1 MADYNVGGLELSIVG
16 IDDGAI
22 ASIDRVTKSMRSLLR
37 VVNNVLNAN
46 FAFFTHKLT
55 GAFNSIAEASQRI
68 SHIKFGNIETLVQA
82 TKAMASVSKLTKLE
96 NLDYEKVSS
105 GFDKMTIAI
114 SPFVDK
120 INEAEV
126 SLTALYGIVSK
137 TSGKKIQNLLDFQAS
152 GGGSKKS
159 GFGLLNIAK
168 WSTAIYLGKRLG
180 GVVSKIAQ
188 EGANYTE
195 TLNLWETAMGDNL
208 DMATKFVDKMNEA
221 YGISE
226 KTLMNAQA
234 TFKNMLGS
242 LGNISDDMAYILSEG
257 VTQMAVDYASLY
269 NQTFEQAMYKFQ
281 AALAGQVRPI
291 RTASGF
297 DITENTLFQL
307 YQQLGGDKTMRQL
320 NRTEKQLLAIYAIF
334 QQMSAS
340 GAVGDLDKTM
350 ESYANQAR
358 VASEAWSEILQ
369 YSGALLTYYIQ
380 ERGLLT
386 NINAALLF
394 MGEVLKAAA
403 EATGAIISFGDPFS
417 ATTEGALDASAAT
430 DELNGKLLD
439 FDKIRAMESAQDN
452 ALGIDEKLVNALS
465 QYESI
470 LSGATMEARELA
482 NQFKIM
488 SGLFNEDGTFNLE
501 KWKEWEVAI
510 TNVGVALLALG
521 LYSISNAIWNFGTAI
536 YTYAITPL
544 IAFGRTIIT
553 FAITP
558 LLEFAKK
565 AILYAIP
572 ALNGINMSAVA
583 AAASIGVLVGGL
595 LIFASTDMSSMERL
609 IGLLASAAAAAAAWA
624 AAMHAGYNWTKAL
637 AVAALVGGT
646 ALTVSA
652 ELSKV
657 TDFANGG
664 IPKKGTIFRAGEAGA
679 ELVHTASNGNT
690 GVTNI
695 RQFKEAM
702 VQALVEYGSMSRG
715 SDGEERIVISIGED
729 EVFNATRRR
738 AKKEGLDFVRK
749 T

>member
-1 MADYNVGGLELSIVG
+1 MADFYNVGGLELSIVG

-22 ASIDRVTKSMRSLLR
+22 ASIVAVTKSLRSLLR
-37 VVNNVLNAN
+37 VVNNIQKAN

-105 GFDKMTIAI
+105 GFDKMTTAI
-114 SPFVDK
+114 SPFVNK

-137 TSGKKIQNLLDFQAS
+137 TSGKKIQSLLNFQAS

-269 NQTFEQAMYKFQ
+269 NQTFEAALSKFQ

-291 RTASGF
+291 RSVSGF

-320 NRTEKQLLAIYAIF
+320 NRTEKQLLSIYAIF

-358 VASEAWSEILQ
+358 VAAEAWSEILQ
-369 YSGALLTYYIQ
+369 YGGALLTYYIQ
-380 ERGLLT
+380 ESGLLT

-394 MGEVLKAAA
+394 MGEVLKAVA
-403 EATGAIISFGDPFS
+403 EAEGAIISFGDTFQ

-465 QYESI
+465 QYEGI

-488 SGLFNEDGTFNLE
+488 SGLFDEDGVFDINA
-501 KWKEWEVAI
+501 WKELEHSIGAVSA
-510 TNVGVALLALG
+510 ALLG
-521 LYSISNAIWNFGTAI
+521 LASASLFNKVVTNFGTLKKVLNALSTSSAGIYFAFAAI
-536 YTYAITPL
+536 ALGVYEFIHAWDDMSWANRVLTVITALTTAIVAFKVAMS
-544 IAFGRTIIT
+544 IAQGDWV
-553 FAITP
+553 
-558 LLEFAKK
+558 K
-565 AILYAIP
+565 A
-572 ALNGINMSAVA
+572 SAVA
-583 AAASIGVLVGGL
+583 GVVGG
-595 LIFASTDMSSMERL
+595 
-609 IGLLASAAAAAAAWA
+609 
-624 AAMHAGYNWTKAL
+624 
-637 AVAALVGGT
+637 AALGIF
-646 ALTVSA
+646 SQ
-652 ELSKV
+652 LSSI

-664 IPKKGTIFRAGEAGA
+664 IPEKGTIFRAGEAGA